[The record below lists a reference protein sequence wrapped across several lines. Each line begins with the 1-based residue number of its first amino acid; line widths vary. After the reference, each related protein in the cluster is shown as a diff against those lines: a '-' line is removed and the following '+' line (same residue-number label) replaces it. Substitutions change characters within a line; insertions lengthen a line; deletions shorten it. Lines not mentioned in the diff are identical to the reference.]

1 MSYYTNAQNV
11 LPEKLLSQVYEHFSG
26 GMLYFSSSR
35 EQFDGKNQI
44 IINLAEQG
52 TSTSKIASLL
62 GITRRRVN
70 QIIAA
75 NHNLNQN

>member
-1 MSYYTNAQNV
+1 MPKYVNARNV
-11 LPEKLLSQVYEHFSG
+11 LPEKLLLQVYEHFPG
-26 GMLYFSSSR
+26 GMLYFPSLR
-35 EQFDGKNQI
+35 KQFNGKNKI